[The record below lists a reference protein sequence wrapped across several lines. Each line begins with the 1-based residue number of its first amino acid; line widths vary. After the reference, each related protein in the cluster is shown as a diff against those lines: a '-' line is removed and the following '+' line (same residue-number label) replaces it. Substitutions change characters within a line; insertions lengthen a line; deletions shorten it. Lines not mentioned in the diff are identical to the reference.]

1 MVLQVR
7 QEGTPL
13 FAALTSR
20 TSLLEERSGGADL
33 DALATACAARG
44 LAPGSPHVGH
54 EPHVDP
60 RAHQAP
66 GMRTLDLVADAHA
79 AQARDAAVVVDRE
92 KGVTGV
98 DADHGAD
105 ERQLEVVYLQLLG
118 QVLQIAMIVGDADSA
133 DVVALEEQHL
143 NDRPAVP
150 GELLGGGSD
159 VHSLGDERG
168 ARRRELVRTRDLD
181 HAQAARA
188 GIGEPIEVTHRRD
201 VDAVLHGNSEDRLA
215 IGPGNVDT
223 VDPQG
228 VDRGHTGTGAG
239 SIAHTPAGQTRST
252 IWARYSSRK

>member
-118 QVLQIAMIVGDADSA
+118 QVLQIAMIVRRYPVSCSE
-133 DVVALEEQHL
+133 VVVTSIPSETSVVHAGVSLFE
-143 NDRPAVP
+143 PAT
-150 GELLGGGSD
+150 S
-159 VHSLGDERG
+159 
-168 ARRRELVRTRDLD
+168 T
-181 HAQAARA
+181 
-188 GIGEPIEVTHRRD
+188 THRRHEP
-201 VDAVLHGNSEDRLA
+201 VSELSL
-215 IGPGNVDT
+215 IHISEP
-223 VDPQG
+223 
-228 VDRGHTGTGAG
+228 
-239 SIAHTPAGQTRST
+239 TR
-252 IWARYSSRK
+252 